1 MLDRMSMRVLLVMV
15 VLGSTG
21 IQGRNGRQRRR
32 LTGRGHVRVQ
42 VGRCVAAVRVAM
54 ARRMSVTVSLAVTVA
69 VGVTATWRGSRVD
82 GRHGKE
88 VLARPFATNVAA
100 TYGTTTATA
109 GVPLQRRERCGRS
122 CHSGR
127 RRRSLPGQ
135 TGKGASR
142 GVLHARLAR
151 SAATASATWC
161 PTTTTTVEW
170 RTQGPNDAT
179 MSVQLLLVR
188 RVVVVDR

>member
-1 MLDRMSMRVLLVMV
+1 MLDRMSVRVLVMVV

-42 VGRCVAAVRVAM
+42 VGRRVAARRVAM

-88 VLARPFATNVAA
+88 VLARPFTTNVAA
-100 TYGTTTATA
+100 TYGTTTTA

-151 SAATASATWC
+151 SASTASVTWC
-161 PTTTTTVEW
+161 PTTTVEW

-188 RVVVVDR
+188 RVVLVDR